1 MKKVL
6 VASRIQDPQY
16 DSEERR
22 EGNAKISEFAKL
34 ELYDQRE
41 FNADHAPDVVG
52 VIADSALFTREFYE
66 AAEDLRLVTRWGV
79 GYDKVNLEIA
89 TELGI
94 VICVAP
100 AHMAT
105 VAEYAIAQWLA
116 TLKRVY
122 TLNRMSHNG
131 DFSLVRTYDAEGS
144 TLGIYG
150 FGRIGH
156 QVAKRAR
163 PLLGEKGRLLVY
175 DIRPDIHALAAEFD
189 AEVVDDPI
197 RLFEECDT
205 VSLHVSGDETIVNYE
220 QLCAMKPH
228 ASLINPSRG
237 NLVNDRDAHRA
248 IEEERLFY
256 YVLDDPTDG
265 PREVH
270 RGHPRIICTN
280 HNAGVTIQSMIRLEQ
295 MNVDQVMHVLR
306 GQRPPHVL
314 NPEVLEHPR
323 VRVWMNSSN

>member
-6 VASRIQDPQY
+6 IAPNLRDPQY
-16 DSEERR
+16 DSKERR
-22 EGNAKISEFAKL
+22 EGFTQLA
-34 ELYDQRE
+34 ELATIEGYDQGK
-41 FNADHAPDVVG
+41 FTADHAPDVVA
-52 VIADSALFTREFYE
+52 VIANSAQFTREFYE
-66 AAEDLRLVTRWGV
+66 AAEDLRVVARWGV

-105 VAEYAIAQWLA
+105 VAEYAITQWLA

-131 DFSLVRTYDAEGS
+131 DFGLLQTYDAEGS

-150 FGRIGH
+150 LGRIGQ

-163 PLLGEKGRLLVY
+163 PLLGDGGRLLVY
-175 DIRPDIHALAAEFD
+175 DIRPDVHTLAAKFG
-189 AEVVDDPI
+189 AEVVDDPM

-205 VSLHVSGDETIVNYE
+205 VSLHVSGDDTIVTYE
-220 QLCAMKPH
+220 HLRAMKRH

-237 NLVNDRDAHRA
+237 NLVNDEDANRA
-248 IEEERLFY
+248 IREDRLFY
-256 YVLDDPTDG
+256 YVVDDPTNG

-280 HNAGVTIQSMIRLEQ
+280 HNAGITIQSVIRLEQ
-295 MNVDQVMHVLR
+295 MNIDQVFEVQVKR
-306 GQRPPHVL
+306 DIVRPT
-314 NPEVLEHPR
+314 
-323 VRVWMNSSN
+323 